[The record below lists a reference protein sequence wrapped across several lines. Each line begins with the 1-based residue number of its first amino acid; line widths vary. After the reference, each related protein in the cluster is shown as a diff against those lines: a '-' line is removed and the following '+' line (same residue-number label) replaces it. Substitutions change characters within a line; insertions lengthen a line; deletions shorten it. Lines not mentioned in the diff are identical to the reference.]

1 MTPKGILFDFNGTL
15 FFDTALHLEAFRR
28 AFRFYG
34 KTAPSDADM
43 IKNLFGKQN
52 QQICRETF
60 NPNATPAQTAEFAE
74 RKESVY
80 LELCDERP
88 ECLRLTEGAEELLDT
103 LQKKRNPLCDGNRL
117 RSEKHSLFHGTSKA
131 GSLVLLGKYGL

>member
-52 QQICRETF
+52 QQIFRETF
-60 NPNATPAQTAEFAE
+60 NPNATPAQTAEFDE

-103 LQKKRNPLCDGNRL
+103 LQKKKNGIP
-117 RSEKHSLFHGTSKA
+117 FAMAT
-131 GSLVLLGKYGL
+131 GSDLKNIRYSMEHLKLGRWLS